1 MTEDKRKFNGGHSTK
16 GFAGRKKKADQIKLI
31 EKMDGV
37 AIPETLW
44 KILAEKVK
52 EGDTQAIKIWLSYRY
67 GKPKQATDVTTNGN
81 QVNILPIEWV
91 E

>member
-1 MTEDKRKFNGGHSTK
+1 MTDGRKNNGGHSTK
-16 GFAGRKKKADQIKLI
+16 GFAGRKSKENQLKLI
-31 EKMDGV
+31 EQMDAV
-37 AIPETLW
+37 EIPDTLW
-44 KILAEKVK
+44 RILADKVK

-67 GKPKQATDVTTNGN
+67 GKPKQYTDVTTNGK

>member
-1 MTEDKRKFNGGHSTK
+1 MTDGRKNNGGHSTK
-16 GFAGRKKKADQIKLI
+16 GYAGRKSKENQLKLI
-31 EKMDGV
+31 EQMDAV
-37 AIPETLW
+37 EIPDTLW
-44 KILAEKVK
+44 RILADKVK

-67 GKPKQATDVTTNGN
+67 GKPKQFTDVTTNGN

>member
-1 MTEDKRKFNGGHSTK
+1 MTDKRKNNGGHSTK
-16 GFAGRKKKADQIKLI
+16 GYAGRKSKENQLKLI
-31 EKMDGV
+31 EQMDAV
-37 AIPETLW
+37 EIPDTLW
-44 KILAEKVK
+44 RILADKVK

-67 GKPKQATDVTTNGN
+67 GKPKQYTDVTTNGN

>member
-1 MTEDKRKFNGGHSTK
+1 MTDGRKNNGGHSTK
-16 GFAGRKKKADQIKLI
+16 GYAGRKSKENQLKLI
-31 EKMDGV
+31 EQMDAV
-37 AIPETLW
+37 EIPETLW

-67 GKPKQATDVTTNGN
+67 GKPKQFTDVTTNGN

>member
-1 MTEDKRKFNGGHSTK
+1 MTDGRKNNGGHSTK
-16 GFAGRKKKADQIKLI
+16 GFAGRKSKENQLKLI
-31 EKMDGV
+31 EQMDAV
-37 AIPETLW
+37 EIPETLW
-44 KILAEKVK
+44 RILADKVK

-67 GKPKQATDVTTNGN
+67 GKPKQYTDVTTNGN

>member
-1 MTEDKRKFNGGHSTK
+1 MTDGRKNNGGHSTK
-16 GFAGRKKKADQIKLI
+16 GFAGRKSKENQLKLI
-31 EKMDGV
+31 EQMDAV
-37 AIPETLW
+37 EIPETLW
-44 KILAEKVK
+44 KILAKKIK

-67 GKPKQATDVTTNGN
+67 GKPKQFTDVTTNGN

>member
-1 MTEDKRKFNGGHSTK
+1 MTDGRKNNGGHSTK
-16 GFAGRKKKADQIKLI
+16 GFAGRKSKENQLKLI
-31 EKMDGV
+31 EQMDAV
-37 AIPETLW
+37 EIPDTLW
-44 KILAEKVK
+44 RILADKVK

-67 GKPKQATDVTTNGN
+67 GKPKQYTDVTTNGN

>member
-1 MTEDKRKFNGGHSTK
+1 MTDGRKNNGGHSTK
-16 GFAGRKKKADQIKLI
+16 GFAGRKSKENQLKLI
-31 EKMDGV
+31 EQMDAV
-37 AIPETLW
+37 EIPDTLW
-44 KILAEKVK
+44 RILADKVK

-67 GKPKQATDVTTNGN
+67 GKPKQFTDVTTNGN

>member
-1 MTEDKRKFNGGHSTK
+1 MADLRKHNGGHSTK

-31 EKMDGV
+31 EQMDAV
-37 AIPETLW
+37 EIPDTLW
-44 KILAEKVK
+44 RILADKVK
-52 EGDTQAIKIWLSYRY
+52 EGDTQAIKIWLEYRY
-67 GKPKQATDVTTNGN
+67 GKPKQSTDVTTNGN

>member
-1 MTEDKRKFNGGHSTK
+1 MTDGRKNNGGHSTK
-16 GFAGRKKKADQIKLI
+16 GYAGRKSKENQLKLI
-31 EKMDGV
+31 EQMDAV
-37 AIPETLW
+37 EIPDTLW
-44 KILAEKVK
+44 RILADKVK

-67 GKPKQATDVTTNGN
+67 GKPKQYTDVTTNGN

>member
-1 MTEDKRKFNGGHSTK
+1 MADLRKHNGGHSTK
-16 GFAGRKKKADQIKLI
+16 GYAGRKSKENQLKLI
-31 EKMDGV
+31 EQMDAV
-37 AIPETLW
+37 EIPETLW

-67 GKPKQATDVTTNGN
+67 GKPKQFTDVTTNGN

>member
-1 MTEDKRKFNGGHSTK
+1 MADLRKHNGGHSTK

-31 EKMDGV
+31 EQMDAV
-37 AIPETLW
+37 EIPDTLW
-44 KILAEKVK
+44 RILADKVK

-67 GKPKQATDVTTNGN
+67 GKPKQYTDVTTNGN

>member
-1 MTEDKRKFNGGHSTK
+1 MTDGRKNNGGHSTK
-16 GFAGRKKKADQIKLI
+16 GFAGRKSKENQLKLI
-31 EKMDGV
+31 EQMDAV
-37 AIPETLW
+37 EIPDTLW

-67 GKPKQATDVTTNGN
+67 GKPKQYTDVTTNGN